1 MASTSQRPLDH
12 RYRGE
17 HPVRTLAYL
26 MRADRR
32 KLAAAVAVFTVKH
45 SPIWLLPLITASVV
59 DTVVQ
64 HGPVSRLWTSVAV
77 IMAILLVNYPLHVL
91 YVRLLYGSVRRMGT
105 TLRSALCTRMQQLSI
120 GYHSRVSAG
129 VLQAKVV
136 RDVETVEQMVQQTAE
151 QGLGALTVLTG
162 GLVIIGVRTPE
173 FLPVFLVV
181 VPAATLLVAR
191 LRARLRTH
199 NEHFRHEV
207 ETLSSRVTE
216 MTRLIPVTRAHGLEG
231 KALRR
236 MDGTLSRL
244 LTSGMRLDLVNG
256 RFGSLAWVVLNVIG
270 VAVLAAAALV
280 SYYGVWGVTPG
291 DVVMLSAFLTT
302 LTNSTTTLTSLAPV
316 ITKGL
321 ESVRSVGEVLQA
333 PELEDNEGRTEVTA
347 VRGAV
352 TFERVGFAYE
362 DAGRPAVAE
371 FSLDVVPGETVALV
385 GASGAGKS
393 TVLNL
398 VIGFIRPTS
407 GRLLLDGAD
416 MSGLDLRTYRR
427 FVSVVPQESILFD
440 GTVRENVAYGMEDEA
455 DEEAV
460 RAALRDAN
468 ALEFVDR
475 LPHGLDTVVGER
487 GARLSG
493 GQRQRLAIARAL
505 IRDPRVL
512 VLDEATSALDTRSE
526 ALVQQAL
533 ARLLRGRTTF
543 VVAHRL
549 STVRG
554 ADRIVVLDDGRIREV
569 GTHEELLRRGGAYT
583 ALHGG
588 QVA

>member
-1 MASTSQRPLDH
+1 MASPSERPLDH

-17 HPVRTLAYL
+17 HPIRTLAYL
-26 MRADRR
+26 LRADRHR
-32 KLAAAVAVFTVKH
+32 LAAAVGVFTVKH
-45 SPIWLLPLITASVV
+45 SPVWLLPLITASII

-64 HGPVSRLWTSVAV
+64 HQPIGRLWTSTG
-77 IMAILLVNYPLHVL
+77 IILFILLVNYPLHLL

-105 TLRSALCTRMQQLSI
+105 ALRSALCTRMQQLSI

-151 QGLGALTVLTG
+151 TGLGAITVLVG
-162 GLVIIGVRTPE
+162 GLAIIAVRTPE
-173 FLPVFLVV
+173 FVPVFVVV
-181 VPAATLLVAR
+181 VPAAALVVAR

-207 ETLSSRVTE
+207 ETLTSRVTE
-216 MTRLIPVTRAHGLEG
+216 MTRLIPFTRAHGLEG

-236 MDGTLSRL
+236 IDGTLSRL

-256 RFGSLAWVVLNVIG
+256 RFGSLAWVVLNMVG
-270 VAVLAAAALV
+270 VLVLAGAALV
-280 SYYGVWGVTPG
+280 SYYDVWGVTAG

-302 LTNSTTTLTSLAPV
+302 LTNSTTTLAGLAPV

-333 PELEDNEGRTEVTA
+333 PELEDNAGKAELTSL
-347 VRGAV
+347 RGAV
-352 TFERVGFAYE
+352 AFEQVGHAYE
-362 DAGRPAVAE
+362 DGDRPAVRDFTLSVA
-371 FSLDVVPGETVALV
+371 PGETVALV

-407 GRLLLDGAD
+407 GRLLLDGTD
-416 MSGLDLRTYRR
+416 MNTLDLRTYRR

-440 GTVRENVAYGMEDEA
+440 GTIRDNVAYGMDDA
-455 DEEAV
+455 DEETV

-468 ALEFVDR
+468 ALEFVER
-475 LPHGLDTVVGER
+475 LPQGLGTLVGER

-512 VLDEATSALDTRSE
+512 ILDEATSALDTQSE

-554 ADRIVVLDDGRIREV
+554 ADRIVVMGDGRIREV
-569 GTHEELLRRGGAYT
+569 GTHEELLCRGGAYT
-583 ALHGG
+583 ALHSG

>member
-1 MASTSQRPLDH
+1 MASSEQPLDH

-17 HPVRTLAYL
+17 HPIRTLAYL
-26 MRADRR
+26 FRADRWR
-32 KLAAAVAVFTVKH
+32 LGVALVVFTVKH
-45 SPIWLLPLITASVV
+45 SPIWLLPLITADIV

-64 HGPVSRLWTSVAV
+64 HRPIGGLWLSSGV
-77 IMAILLVNYPLHVL
+77 IMLILVINPPLHLL

-105 TLRSALCTRMQQLSI
+105 DLRSALCTRMQQLSI

-136 RDVETVEQMVQQTAE
+136 RDVETVEQMMQQTSDS
-151 QGLGALTVLTG
+151 GLGALTVLMG
-162 GLVIIGVRTPE
+162 GLVVIGIRTPE
-173 FLPVFLVV
+173 FLPVFLLV
-181 VPAATLLVAR
+181 VPVAALLIVRLRTR
-191 LRARLRTH
+191 LRAQ
-199 NEHFRHEV
+199 NESFRHEV
-207 ETLSSRVTE
+207 EQLSSRVSE
-216 MTRLIPVTRAHGLEG
+216 MTRLISVTRAHGLEG
-231 KALRR
+231 KALGR
-236 MDGTLSRL
+236 MDRTLRQV
-244 LTSGMRLDLVNG
+244 LTSGLRLDLLNG
-256 RFGSLAWVVLNVIG
+256 RFASLAWVFLNAVGVLFLTG
-270 VAVLAAAALV
+270 AALV

-302 LTNSTTTLTSLAPV
+302 LTNSTTTLAGLAPV

-321 ESVRSVGEVLQA
+321 ESVRSVGEVLEA
-333 PELEDNEGRTEVTA
+333 PELEDNAGKIA
-347 VRGAV
+347 VSGLRGEV
-352 TFERVGFAYE
+352 TFEGVGFAYDE
-362 DAGRPAVAE
+362 GGRPAVRD
-371 FSLDVVPGETVALV
+371 FGLSVSPGETIALV

-407 GRLLLDGAD
+407 GRLLLDGTD
-416 MSGLDLRTYRR
+416 MNTLDLRTYRR

-440 GTVRENVAYGMEDEA
+440 GTVRENVAYGMDDA
-455 DEEAV
+455 DDAAV

-475 LPHGLDTVVGER
+475 LPHGVDTLVGEH

-512 VLDEATSALDTRSE
+512 ILDEATSALDTKSE
-526 ALVQQAL
+526 ALVQEAL
-533 ARLLRGRTTF
+533 ARLLHGRTTF

-549 STVRG
+549 STIRG
-554 ADRIVVLDDGRIREV
+554 ADRIVVMEDGAVREI
-569 GTHEELLRRGGAYT
+569 GSHEELLGRGGVYS
-583 ALHGG
+583 ALHSSG
-588 QVA
+588 QPA

>member
-1 MASTSQRPLDH
+1 MASSTEPPLDH
-12 RYRGE
+12 RYRDE

-26 MRADRR
+26 FRPDRR
-32 KLAAAVAVFTVKH
+32 RLAAAVGVFTVKH
-45 SPIWLLPLITASVV
+45 SPVWLLPLITASIV
-59 DTVVQ
+59 DTVVEHRPIAQ
-64 HGPVSRLWTSVAV
+64 LWTSTGL
-77 IMAILLVNYPLHVL
+77 IMFILLVNYPLHLL

-120 GYHSRVSAG
+120 GYHARVSAG

-136 RDVETVEQMVQQTAE
+136 RDVEAVEQMVQQTAE
-151 QGLGALTVLTG
+151 TGLGALTVLTG
-162 GLVIIGVRTPE
+162 GLVIIGIRTPE

-181 VPAATLLVAR
+181 VPAAALLVAR
-191 LRARLRTH
+191 LRSRLRTH

-207 ETLSSRVTE
+207 EMLSSRVTE

-231 KALRR
+231 KALNR
-236 MDGTLSRL
+236 MDGTLRRL
-244 LTSGMRLDLVNG
+244 LQSGMRLDLLNG

-270 VAVLAAAALV
+270 VLVLAGAALV
-280 SYYGVWGVTPG
+280 SYYGVWGVSAG

-302 LTNSTTTLTSLAPV
+302 LTNATTTLAGLAPV

-333 PELEDNEGRTEVTA
+333 PELEDNEGKSEV
-347 VRGAV
+347 RSLHGAV
-352 TFERVGFAYE
+352 TFQNVTYAYE
-362 DAGRPAVAE
+362 SDRAAVRD
-371 FSLDVVPGETVALV
+371 FDLTVVPGETVALV

-393 TVLNL
+393 TLLNL

-407 GRLLLDGAD
+407 GRILLDGTD
-416 MSGLDLRTYRR
+416 MSTLDLRTYRR
-427 FVSVVPQESILFD
+427 FLSVVPQESILFD
-440 GTVRENVAYGMEDEA
+440 GTIRENVAYGMDDA
-455 DEEAV
+455 DEETV

-475 LPHGLDTVVGER
+475 LPQGLDTLVGER

-505 IRDPRVL
+505 IRDPRIL

-533 ARLLRGRTTF
+533 ARLLHGRTTF

-554 ADRIVVLDDGRIREV
+554 ADRIVVMGDGRVLET
-569 GTHEELLRRGGAYT
+569 GTHDDLLARGGAYA
-583 ALHGG
+583 ALHSG
-588 QVA
+588 QAVS

>member
-1 MASTSQRPLDH
+1 MASSSERPLDH
-12 RYRGE
+12 RYRDE
-17 HPVRTLAYL
+17 HPIRTLAYL
-26 MRADRR
+26 FRADRR
-32 KLAAAVAVFTVKH
+32 RLIAAVGVFTVKH
-45 SPIWLLPLITASVV
+45 SPVWLLPLITASII

-64 HGPVSRLWTSVAV
+64 HAPIGRLWLSTG
-77 IMAILLVNYPLHVL
+77 IILFILLVNYPLHVL
-91 YVRLLYGSVRRMGT
+91 NVRLLYGSVRRMGT
-105 TLRSALCTRMQQLSI
+105 ALRSALCTRMQQLSI

-129 VLQAKVV
+129 VLQAKIV

-151 QGLGALTVLTG
+151 TGLGAITVLVG
-162 GLVIIGVRTPE
+162 GLVIIAVRTPE
-173 FLPVFLVV
+173 FVPVFVVV
-181 VPAATLLVAR
+181 VPAAALVVAR

-207 ETLSSRVTE
+207 ETLSSRVSE

-236 MDGTLSRL
+236 MDGTLRRL
-244 LTSGMRLDLVNG
+244 LTSGLRLDLVNG
-256 RFGSLAWVVLNVIG
+256 RFGSLAWVVLNVVG
-270 VAVLAAAALV
+270 VLVLAGAALV
-280 SYYGVWGVTPG
+280 SYYGVWGVTAG

-302 LTNSTTTLTSLAPV
+302 LTNSTTTLATLAPV

-333 PELEDNEGRTEVTA
+333 PELEDNDGKAELA
-347 VRGAV
+347 SLRGAV
-352 TFERVGFAYE
+352 TFENVGHAY
-362 DAGRPAVAE
+362 DDSGRPAVRD
-371 FSLDVVPGETVALV
+371 FTLDVVPGETVALV

-398 VIGFIRPTS
+398 VIGFIRPTT
-407 GRLLLDGAD
+407 GRLLLDGTD
-416 MSGLDLRTYRR
+416 MNTLDLRTYRR

-440 GTVRENVAYGMEDEA
+440 GTIRENVAYGMDEA
-455 DEEAV
+455 DEETV
-460 RAALRDAN
+460 RTALRDAN

-475 LPHGLDTVVGER
+475 LPQGLDTVVGER

-512 VLDEATSALDTRSE
+512 ILDEATSALDTRSE
-526 ALVQQAL
+526 ALVQEAL
-533 ARLLRGRTTF
+533 ARLLHGRTTF

-554 ADRIVVLDDGRIREV
+554 ADRIVVMGDGRILET

-583 ALHGG
+583 QLHSG

>member
-1 MASTSQRPLDH
+1 MASSERPLDH

-17 HPVRTLAYL
+17 HPIRTLAYL
-26 MRADRR
+26 FRADRR
-32 KLAAAVAVFTVKH
+32 RLAGAFVVFTVKH
-45 SPIWLLPLITASVV
+45 SPVWLLPLITAAII

-64 HGPVSRLWTSVAV
+64 HQPIGRMWLSAGV
-77 IMAILLVNYPLHVL
+77 ILFILLVNIPLHLL

-105 TLRSALCTRMQQLSI
+105 DLRSALCTRMQQLSI

-151 QGLGALTVLTG
+151 TGLGALTVLTG
-162 GLVIIGVRTPE
+162 GLVVIAVRTPA
-173 FLPVFLVV
+173 FVPVFVCV
-181 VPAATLLVAR
+181 VPVAALLVAR
-191 LRARLRTH
+191 LRTRLRSQ

-207 ETLSSRVTE
+207 EHLSSRVTE

-236 MDGTLSRL
+236 MDGTLRQVL
-244 LTSGMRLDLVNG
+244 HSGLRLDLLNG
-256 RFGSLAWVVLNVIG
+256 RFASLAWVFLNVVG
-270 VAVLAAAALV
+270 VVFLTCAALV

-302 LTNSTTTLTSLAPV
+302 LTNSTTTLAGLAPV

-333 PELEDNEGRTEVTA
+333 PELEDNEGKSEVTS

-352 TFERVGFAYE
+352 TFEGVGHAYE
-362 DAGRPAVAE
+362 EGRPAVRDFTLSVA
-371 FSLDVVPGETVALV
+371 PGETVALV

-398 VIGFIRPTS
+398 VIGFVRPGS
-407 GRLLLDGAD
+407 GRLLLDGTD
-416 MSGLDLRTYRR
+416 VSTLDLRTYRR

-440 GTVRENVAYGMEDEA
+440 GTVRENVAYGMDDA
-455 DEEAV
+455 GDTVV
-460 RAALRDAN
+460 RQALRDAN
-468 ALEFVDR
+468 ALEFVDG
-475 LPHGLDTVVGER
+475 LPQGLDTVVGEH

-512 VLDEATSALDTRSE
+512 ILDEATSALDTHSE

-554 ADRIVVLDDGRIREV
+554 ADRIVVMGDGVIQEI
-569 GTHEELLRRGGAYT
+569 GSHEELLRRGGAYA
-583 ALHGG
+583 ALYSG
-588 QVA
+588 QPV

>member
-1 MASTSQRPLDH
+1 MASSYERPLDH

-17 HPVRTLAYL
+17 HPIRTLAYL
-26 MRADRR
+26 LRADRR
-32 KLAAAVAVFTVKH
+32 SLVAAAFVFTVKH
-45 SPIWLLPLITASVV
+45 SPVWLLPLITASLI

-64 HGPVSRLWTSVAV
+64 HQPIARLWTSTGV
-77 IMAILLVNYPLHVL
+77 ILFILLVNYPLHLL

-162 GLVIIGVRTPE
+162 GLVIIAVRTPE
-173 FLPVFLVV
+173 FVPVFLVV
-181 VPAATLLVAR
+181 VPVAAVLVDR

-199 NEHFRHEV
+199 NEDFRHEV

-244 LTSGMRLDLVNG
+244 LTSGMRLDLLNG
-256 RFGSLAWVVLNVIG
+256 RFGSLAWVLLNVIG
-270 VAVLAAAALV
+270 VLVLTGAALI
-280 SYYGVWGVTPG
+280 SYYGVWGVTAG

-302 LTNSTTTLTSLAPV
+302 LTNSTTTLTGLAPV

-333 PELEDNEGRTEVTA
+333 PELEDNEGKSELTALHGSVTFDDVGYAYDSGSPA
-347 VRGAV
+347 VRDFTLAV
-352 TFERVGFAYE
+352 T
-362 DAGRPAVAE
+362 
-371 FSLDVVPGETVALV
+371 PGETVALV

-393 TVLNL
+393 TVLSL

-407 GRLLLDGAD
+407 GRVLLDGTD
-416 MSGLDLRTYRR
+416 MNSLDLRTYRR

-440 GTVRENVAYGMEDEA
+440 GTILENVAYGMEDEA
-455 DEEAV
+455 DEETV

-468 ALEFVDR
+468 ALEFVER
-475 LPHGLDTVVGER
+475 LPDGLHTLVGER

-493 GQRQRLAIARAL
+493 GQKQRLAIARAL
-505 IRDPRVL
+505 IRDPKVL

-554 ADRIVVLDDGRIREV
+554 ADRIVVMGEGRILET
-569 GTHEELLRRGGAYT
+569 GTHDELLHRGGAYT
-583 ALHGG
+583 DLHSG

>member
-1 MASTSQRPLDH
+1 MASPQTRPLDH

-17 HPVRTLAYL
+17 HPVRTLGYL
-26 MRADRR
+26 FRADRGR
-32 KLAAAVAVFTVKH
+32 LAAAVVVFTVKH
-45 SPIWLLPLITASVV
+45 SPVWLLPLITASII

-64 HGPVSRLWTSVAV
+64 HQPVSRLWTSTGV
-77 IMAILLVNYPLHVL
+77 IMFILLVNYPLHVL

-105 TLRSALCTRMQQLSI
+105 ALRSALCTRMQQLSI

-151 QGLGALTVLTG
+151 TGLGALTVLAG

-181 VPAATLLVAR
+181 VPAAALLVAR

-236 MDGTLSRL
+236 MHGTLDRL

-256 RFGSLAWVVLNVIG
+256 RFGSLAWVVLNVVG
-270 VAVLAAAALV
+270 VAVLAGAALV
-280 SYYGVWGVTPG
+280 SYYDVWGVTAG

-302 LTNSTTTLTSLAPV
+302 LTNSTTTLAGLAPV

-333 PELEDNEGRTEVTA
+333 PELEDNEGKAELTA
-347 VRGAV
+347 LRGAV
-352 TFERVGFAYE
+352 TFEGVGHAYE
-362 DAGRPAVAE
+362 GDDRPAVRD
-371 FSLDVVPGETVALV
+371 FTLDVAPGETVALV

-407 GRLLLDGAD
+407 GRLLVDGAD
-416 MSGLDLRTYRR
+416 MNTLDLRTYRR
-427 FVSVVPQESILFD
+427 FLSVVPQESILFD
-440 GTVRENVAYGMEDEA
+440 GTVRENVAYGMDDA
-455 DEEAV
+455 DERTV

-468 ALEFVDR
+468 VER
-475 LPHGLDTVVGER
+475 LPQGLDTLVGER

-505 IRDPRVL
+505 IRDPKVL

-526 ALVQQAL
+526 ALVQEAL

-554 ADRIVVLDDGRIREV
+554 ADRIVVMADGAVQEV

-583 ALHGG
+583 ALHSG

>member
-1 MASTSQRPLDH
+1 MASPLERPLDH

-26 MRADRR
+26 FRADRKR
-32 KLAAAVAVFTVKH
+32 LAAAVGIFTVKH
-45 SPIWLLPLITASVV
+45 SPVWLLPLITASII
-59 DTVVQ
+59 DTVVE
-64 HGPVSRLWTSVAV
+64 HRPITELWLSTG
-77 IMAILLVNYPLHVL
+77 IILLILLVNYPLHVL

-105 TLRSALCTRMQQLSI
+105 SLRSALCTRMQQLSI

-151 QGLGALTVLTG
+151 TGLGAGTVLIG

-181 VPAATLLVAR
+181 VPAAALVVAR

-207 ETLSSRVTE
+207 ETLSTRVTE

-236 MDGTLSRL
+236 MDGTLHRL

-256 RFGSLAWVVLNVIG
+256 RFGSLAWVVLNVVG
-270 VAVLAAAALV
+270 VLVLAGAALV
-280 SYYGVWGVTPG
+280 SYYDVWGVTPG

-302 LTNSTTTLTSLAPV
+302 LTNSTTTLAGLAPV

-333 PELEDNEGRTEVTA
+333 PELEDNAGKSEVA
-347 VRGAV
+347 EVRGAV
-352 TFERVGFAYE
+352 AFQQVGHAYGDGE
-362 DAGRPAVAE
+362 RPAVHD
-371 FSLDVVPGETVALV
+371 FTLSVRPGETIALV

-398 VIGFIRPTS
+398 VIGFIRPTE
-407 GRLLLDGAD
+407 GRLLLDGTD
-416 MSGLDLRTYRR
+416 MNTLDLRTYRR

-440 GTVRENVAYGMEDEA
+440 GTVRDNVAYGMEDEA
-455 DEEAV
+455 DEERV

-468 ALEFVDR
+468 ALEFVER
-475 LPHGLDTVVGER
+475 LPQGLDTLVGER

-526 ALVQQAL
+526 ALVQEAL

-554 ADRIVVLDDGRIREV
+554 ADRIVVMGDGRIQEI
-569 GTHEELLRRGGAYT
+569 GTHEELLRRGGAYSS
-583 ALHGG
+583 LHAG

>member
-1 MASTSQRPLDH
+1 MASPERPLDH
-12 RYRGE
+12 RYRDE

-26 MRADRR
+26 LRADRR
-32 KLAAAVAVFTVKH
+32 RLAAAVVVFTVKH
-45 SPIWLLPLITASVV
+45 SPVWLLPLITASII

-64 HGPVSRLWTSVAV
+64 HAPIGQLWLSAGV
-77 IMAILLVNYPLHVL
+77 IMFILVVNYPLHLL

-105 TLRSALCTRMQQLSI
+105 TLRSALVTRMQQLSI
-120 GYHSRVSAG
+120 GYHARVSAG

-136 RDVETVEQMVQQTAE
+136 RDVETVETMVQQTAE
-151 QGLGALTVLTG
+151 TGLGAITVLTG
-162 GLVIIGVRTPE
+162 GLIIIAVRTPE
-173 FLPVFLVV
+173 FVPVFLVV
-181 VPAATLLVAR
+181 VPAAAFVVAR

-199 NEHFRHEV
+199 NEHFRLEV
-207 ETLSSRVTE
+207 ETLSSKVTE

-231 KALRR
+231 KALHR
-236 MDGTLSRL
+236 MDGTLRRVLQSAL
-244 LTSGMRLDLVNG
+244 RLDLLNG
-256 RFGSLAWVVLNVIG
+256 RFASLAWVVLNIVG
-270 VAVLAAAALV
+270 VLVLTGAALI
-280 SYYGVWGVTPG
+280 SYYGVWGVSAG

-302 LTNSTTTLTSLAPV
+302 LTNSTTTLVGLAPV

-333 PELEDNEGRTEVTA
+333 PELEDNEGKTKLDA

-352 TFERVGFAYE
+352 AFQRVGYAYDDTE
-362 DAGRPAVAE
+362 RPAVRDFTLSVA
-371 FSLDVVPGETVALV
+371 PGETIAFV

-416 MSGLDLRTYRR
+416 MSTLDLRTYRK

-440 GTVRENVAYGMEDEA
+440 GTIRENVAYGMDDA
-455 DEEAV
+455 DEDTV

-475 LPHGLDTVVGER
+475 LPQGLDTMVGER

-493 GQRQRLAIARAL
+493 GQKQRLAIARAL
-505 IRDPRVL
+505 IRDPKVL
-512 VLDEATSALDTRSE
+512 VLDEATSALDTQSE

-533 ARLLRGRTTF
+533 GRLLHGRTTF

-554 ADRIVVLDDGRIREV
+554 ADRIVVMGDGRIQEI

-583 ALHGG
+583 ALHSG

>member
-1 MASTSQRPLDH
+1 MASSQERPLDH
-12 RYRGE
+12 RYRDE

-26 MRADRR
+26 FRADRHR
-32 KLAAAVAVFTVKH
+32 LAAAVGVFTVKH
-45 SPIWLLPLITASVV
+45 SPIWLLPLITAFII

-64 HGPVSRLWTSVAV
+64 HQPVSRLWLSTGV
-77 IMAILLVNYPLHVL
+77 ILLILLLNYPLHVL

-105 TLRSALCTRMQQLSI
+105 GLRSALCTRMQQLSI
-120 GYHSRVSAG
+120 GYHARVSAG

-151 QGLGALTVLTG
+151 TGLGATTVLIG
-162 GLVIIGVRTPE
+162 GLAIIAVRTPE
-173 FLPVFLVV
+173 FVPVFLVV
-181 VPAATLLVAR
+181 VPAAALVVAR

-207 ETLSSRVTE
+207 EALSSRVTE

-236 MDGTLSRL
+236 MDGTLHRL
-244 LTSGMRLDLVNG
+244 LTSGIRLDLVNG
-256 RFGSLAWVVLNVIG
+256 RFGSLAWVVLNVVG
-270 VAVLAAAALV
+270 VLVLAGAALV

-302 LTNSTTTLTSLAPV
+302 LTNSTTTLAGLAPV

-333 PELEDNEGRTEVTA
+333 PELEDNEGKDELTA
-347 VRGAV
+347 LRGAV
-352 TFERVGFAYE
+352 TFEAVTHAYE
-362 DAGRPAVAE
+362 DGDRPAVRD
-371 FSLDVVPGETVALV
+371 FTLDVAPGETIALV

-398 VIGFIRPTS
+398 VIGFIRPTA
-407 GRLLLDGAD
+407 GRVLVDGVD
-416 MSGLDLRTYRR
+416 MNTLDLRTYRR
-427 FVSVVPQESILFD
+427 FLSVVPQESILFD
-440 GTVRENVAYGMEDEA
+440 GTVRENVAYGMDDA
-455 DEEAV
+455 DEETV

-475 LPHGLDTVVGER
+475 LPQGLDTLVGER

-493 GQRQRLAIARAL
+493 GQKQRLAIARAL

-526 ALVQQAL
+526 ALVQEAL

-554 ADRIVVLDDGRIREV
+554 ADRIVVMGDGRVQET
-569 GTHEELLRRGGAYT
+569 GTHEELLARDGAYT
-583 ALHGG
+583 ALHSG

>member
-1 MASTSQRPLDH
+1 
-12 RYRGE
+12 
-17 HPVRTLAYL
+17 
-26 MRADRR
+26 
-32 KLAAAVAVFTVKH
+32 
-45 SPIWLLPLITASVV
+45 
-59 DTVVQ
+59 
-64 HGPVSRLWTSVAV
+64 
-77 IMAILLVNYPLHVL
+77 
-91 YVRLLYGSVRRMGT
+91 
-105 TLRSALCTRMQQLSI
+105 
-120 GYHSRVSAG
+120 
-129 VLQAKVV
+129 
-136 RDVETVEQMVQQTAE
+136 
-151 QGLGALTVLTG
+151 
-162 GLVIIGVRTPE
+162 
-173 FLPVFLVV
+173 
-181 VPAATLLVAR
+181 
-191 LRARLRTH
+191 
-199 NEHFRHEV
+199 
-207 ETLSSRVTE
+207 

-236 MDGTLSRL
+236 MDGTLNRL
-244 LTSGMRLDLVNG
+244 LTSGLRLDLVNG
-256 RFGSLAWVVLNVIG
+256 RFGSLAWVVLNVVG
-270 VAVLAAAALV
+270 VLVLAGAALI
-280 SYYGVWGVTPG
+280 SYHGVWGVTPG

-302 LTNSTTTLTSLAPV
+302 LTNSTTTLAGLAPV

-333 PELEDNEGRTEVTA
+333 PELEDNQGKAELSA
-347 VRGAV
+347 LRGAV
-352 TFERVGFAYE
+352 TFEHVDYAYE
-362 DAGRPAVAE
+362 TDGRTAVRD
-371 FSLDVVPGETVALV
+371 FTLDVRPGETVALV

-407 GRLLLDGAD
+407 GRLLLDGTD
-416 MSGLDLRTYRR
+416 MNTLDLRTYRR
-427 FVSVVPQESILFD
+427 FLSVVPQESILFD
-440 GTVRENVAYGMEDEA
+440 GTVRENVAYGMDDA
-455 DEEAV
+455 DEETV

-475 LPHGLDTVVGER
+475 LPRGLDTLVGEH

-549 STVRG
+549 STVQG
-554 ADRIVVLDDGRIREV
+554 ADRIVVMGDGRIREV

-583 ALHGG
+583 ALHSG
-588 QVA
+588 QLT

>member
-1 MASTSQRPLDH
+1 MASSERPLDH

-17 HPVRTLAYL
+17 HPIRTLAYL
-26 MRADRR
+26 FRADRR
-32 KLAAAVAVFTVKH
+32 RLAGAFVVFTVKH
-45 SPIWLLPLITASVV
+45 SPVWLLPLITAAII

-64 HGPVSRLWTSVAV
+64 HQPIGRMWLSAGIILF
-77 IMAILLVNYPLHVL
+77 ILLVNIPLHLL

-105 TLRSALCTRMQQLSI
+105 DLRSALCTRMQQLSI

-151 QGLGALTVLTG
+151 TGLGALTVLTG
-162 GLVIIGVRTPE
+162 GLVVIAVRTPE
-173 FLPVFLVV
+173 FVPVFVCV
-181 VPAATLLVAR
+181 VPVAALLVAR
-191 LRARLRTH
+191 LRTRLRSQ

-207 ETLSSRVTE
+207 EHLSSRVTE

-236 MDGTLSRL
+236 MDGTLRQVL
-244 LTSGMRLDLVNG
+244 HSGLRLDLLNG
-256 RFGSLAWVVLNVIG
+256 RFASLAWVFLNVVG
-270 VAVLAAAALV
+270 VVFLTCAALV

-302 LTNSTTTLTSLAPV
+302 LTNSTTTLAGLAPV

-333 PELEDNEGRTEVTA
+333 PELEDNEGKSEVTS
-347 VRGAV
+347 VRGTVA
-352 TFERVGFAYE
+352 FEGVGHAYE
-362 DAGRPAVAE
+362 DGRPAVRDFTLSVA
-371 FSLDVVPGETVALV
+371 PGETVALV

-398 VIGFIRPTS
+398 VIGFIRPGS
-407 GRLLLDGAD
+407 GRLLLDGTD
-416 MSGLDLRTYRR
+416 MSTLDLRTYRR

-440 GTVRENVAYGMEDEA
+440 GTVRENVAYGMDDA
-455 DEEAV
+455 GDTVV
-460 RAALRDAN
+460 RQALRDAN

-475 LPHGLDTVVGER
+475 LPQGLDTVVGEH

-512 VLDEATSALDTRSE
+512 VLDEATSALDTHSE

-554 ADRIVVLDDGRIREV
+554 ADRIVVMGDGVIREI
-569 GTHEELLRRGGAYT
+569 GSHEELLRRGGAYA
-583 ALHGG
+583 ALYSG
-588 QVA
+588 QPALPS

>member
-1 MASTSQRPLDH
+1 MASSTEKPLDH
-12 RYRGE
+12 RYRDE
-17 HPVRTLAYL
+17 HPIRTLAYL
-26 MRADRR
+26 FRADRR
-32 KLAAAVAVFTVKH
+32 RLALAVAVFTVKH
-45 SPIWLLPLITASVV
+45 SPVWLLPLITASII

-64 HGPVSRLWTSVAV
+64 HQPVSRLWTSTG
-77 IMAILLVNYPLHVL
+77 IILFILLINYPLHVL

-105 TLRSALCTRMQQLSI
+105 ALRSALCTRMQQLSI
-120 GYHSRVSAG
+120 GYHSRVSAA

-151 QGLGALTVLTG
+151 TGLGAITVLTG
-162 GLVIIGVRTPE
+162 GLVIIAFRTPE
-173 FLPVFLVV
+173 FVPVFIVV
-181 VPAATLLVAR
+181 VPVAALLVSR

-244 LTSGMRLDLVNG
+244 LTSGMRLDLLNG
-256 RFGSLAWVVLNVIG
+256 RFGSLAWVVLNVVG
-270 VAVLAAAALV
+270 VLVLAGAALV
-280 SYYGVWGVTPG
+280 SYYGVWGVTAG

-333 PELEDNEGRTEVTA
+333 PELEDNEGRTEVTE
-347 VRGAV
+347 VRGAIA
-352 TFERVGFAYE
+352 FQHVGLAY
-362 DAGRPAVAE
+362 DDQLRPAVHDFTLTVA
-371 FSLDVVPGETVALV
+371 PGETIALV

-398 VIGFIRPTS
+398 VIGFIRPTT
-407 GRLLLDGAD
+407 GRLLLDGTD
-416 MSGLDLRTYRR
+416 MNTLDLRTYRR

-440 GTVRENVAYGMEDEA
+440 GTIRDNVAYGMDDA

-460 RAALRDAN
+460 RTALRDAN
-468 ALEFVDR
+468 ALEFVEK
-475 LPHGLDTVVGER
+475 LPRGVETLVGER

-505 IRDPRVL
+505 IRDPKVL
-512 VLDEATSALDTRSE
+512 ILDEATSALDTRSE

-549 STVRG
+549 STVRS
-554 ADRIVVLDDGRIREV
+554 ADRIVVMGDGEILEV
-569 GTHEELLRRGGAYT
+569 GTHDELLLRGGAYT
-583 ALHGG
+583 ALHSG
-588 QVA
+588 QAA

>member
-1 MASTSQRPLDH
+1 MASTSERPLDH

-26 MRADRR
+26 LRADRR
-32 KLAAAVAVFTVKH
+32 KLAAAVGVFTVKH
-45 SPIWLLPLITASVV
+45 SPVWLLPLITASVV

-64 HGPVSRLWTSVAV
+64 HGPVSRLWTAVAV

-151 QGLGALTVLTG
+151 QGLGALTVLAG
-162 GLVIIGVRTPE
+162 GLVIIGVRTPQ
-173 FLPVFLVV
+173 FLPVFLAV

-216 MTRLIPVTRAHGLEG
+216 MTRLIPVTRAHGLER

-333 PELEDNEGRTEVTA
+333 PELEDNEGREEVTA

-352 TFERVGFAYE
+352 AFERVGFGYE
-362 DAGRPAVAE
+362 DGGRPAVAE

-407 GRLLLDGAD
+407 GRLLLDGVD
-416 MSGLDLRTYRR
+416 MSRLDLRTYRR

-440 GTVRENVAYGMEDEA
+440 GTVRENVAYGVEDEA
-455 DEEAV
+455 DEAAV
-460 RAALRDAN
+460 RTALRDAN

-475 LPHGLDTVVGER
+475 LPQGLDTVVGER

-526 ALVQQAL
+526 ALVQEAL
-533 ARLLRGRTTF
+533 TRLLHGRTTF

-554 ADRIVVLDDGRIREV
+554 ADRIVVMDDGRIREI

>member
-1 MASTSQRPLDH
+1 MASSMEQPLDH

-17 HPVRTLAYL
+17 HPIRTLAYL
-26 MRADRR
+26 FHADRR
-32 KLAAAVAVFTVKH
+32 RLAAAVGVFTVKH
-45 SPIWLLPLITASVV
+45 SPIWLLPLITASII

-64 HGPVSRLWTSVAV
+64 HGRISRLWTSTGIIMFILV
-77 IMAILLVNYPLHVL
+77 INYPLHVL

-105 TLRSALCTRMQQLSI
+105 ALRSALCTRMQQLSI

-151 QGLGALTVLTG
+151 NGLGAITVLTG
-162 GLVIIGVRTPE
+162 GLIIIAVRTPE

-181 VPAATLLVAR
+181 VPAAALLVAR

-231 KALRR
+231 KALHR
-236 MDGTLSRL
+236 MDGTLRRL

-270 VAVLAAAALV
+270 VLVLAGAALI
-280 SYYGVWGVTPG
+280 SYYDVWGVTPG

-302 LTNSTTTLTSLAPV
+302 LTNSTTTLAGLAPV

-333 PELEDNEGRTEVTA
+333 PELEDNEGKAELTEL
-347 VRGAV
+347 RGHV
-352 TFERVGFAYE
+352 TFQNVCHAYE
-362 DAGRPAVAE
+362 DGGRAAVRD
-371 FSLDVVPGETVALV
+371 FTLSVRPGETIALV

-407 GRLLLDGAD
+407 GRLLLDGTD
-416 MSGLDLRTYRR
+416 MTTLDLRTYRR

-440 GTVRENVAYGMEDEA
+440 GTVRENVAYGMDDA
-455 DEEAV
+455 DEETV

-468 ALEFVDR
+468 ALEFVDA
-475 LPHGLDTVVGER
+475 LPQGLDTLVGER

-505 IRDPRVL
+505 IRDPKVL

-533 ARLLRGRTTF
+533 ARLVRGRTTF

-554 ADRIVVLDDGRIREV
+554 ADRIVVMADGRIQEI
-569 GTHEELLRRGGAYT
+569 GSHEELLRRGGAYA
-583 ALHGG
+583 ALHSG

>member
-1 MASTSQRPLDH
+1 MASSSDRPLDH
-12 RYRGE
+12 RYRDE
-17 HPVRTLAYL
+17 HPIRTLGYL
-26 MRADRR
+26 FRADRR
-32 KLAAAVAVFTVKH
+32 QLIAAVGVFTVKH
-45 SPIWLLPLITASVV
+45 SPVWLLPLITASII

-64 HGPVSRLWTSVAV
+64 HAPVGRIWLSTG
-77 IMAILLVNYPLHVL
+77 IILSILVLNHPLHIL

-120 GYHSRVSAG
+120 GYHTRVSAG

-151 QGLGALTVLTG
+151 TGLGAITVLVG

-173 FLPVFLVV
+173 FVPVFVVV
-181 VPAATLLVAR
+181 VPAAALVVAR
-191 LRARLRTH
+191 LRARLRIH
-199 NEHFRHEV
+199 NESFRHEV
-207 ETLSSRVTE
+207 ETLSSRVSE

-231 KALRR
+231 KALHR
-236 MDGTLSRL
+236 MDGTLRRL
-244 LTSGMRLDLVNG
+244 LTSGLRLDLVNG
-256 RFGSLAWVVLNVIG
+256 RFGSLAWVVLNVVG
-270 VAVLAAAALV
+270 VLVLAGAALV
-280 SYYGVWGVTPG
+280 SYYGMWGVTPG

-302 LTNSTTTLTSLAPV
+302 LTNSTTTLATLAPV

-333 PELEDNEGRTEVTA
+333 PELEDNEGKSEMTA
-347 VRGAV
+347 LRGSV
-352 TFERVGFAYE
+352 TFENVGLAY
-362 DAGRPAVAE
+362 DDNGPAAVRD
-371 FSLDVVPGETVALV
+371 FSLRVAPGETIALV

-407 GRLLLDGAD
+407 GRLLLDGTD
-416 MSGLDLRTYRR
+416 MNTLDLRTYRR

-440 GTVRENVAYGMEDEA
+440 GTIRENVAYGMDDA

-468 ALEFVDR
+468 ATEFVER
-475 LPHGLDTVVGER
+475 LPQGLDTVVGEH

-505 IRDPRVL
+505 IRDPKIL
-512 VLDEATSALDTRSE
+512 ILDEATSALDTRSE

-533 ARLLRGRTTF
+533 ARLLQGRTTF

-554 ADRIVVLDDGRIREV
+554 ADRIVVMGGGRILET
-569 GTHEELLRRGGAYT
+569 GTHEELLRGGGAYCE
-583 ALHGG
+583 LHGG